1 MSEGSTNVF
10 RRSALTRNA
19 EPERIDAL
27 LRVTAPHEWAIAAG
41 LLLSL
46 LLAATWRIFAR
57 VETNLTTAA
66 VLVRPGERS
75 TIVSAVAGSITDV
88 LVKPGD
94 AVAAGAHI
102 ATVAPAGLDMRLR
115 IARATEERLA
125 DLLDR
130 PGAAAEATL
139 RVALA
144 QAQAQAERVEFTALA
159 TAGSAIVSSRA
170 GTITAIPVIAAIRF
184 AAAGPVTAA
193 AFLSTD
199 QARAVQPGMAARL
212 RLERADRR
220 GQMLVAGAVL
230 TVAERGRLPAW
241 LRGTPLAPSGTSGA
255 GGGHLVTFSLQQT
268 EAALPAGDLWP
279 GRLEIVLQRVAP
291 LALLTTARDG

>member
-1 MSEGSTNVF
+1 M
-10 RRSALTRNA
+10 
-19 EPERIDAL
+19 
-27 LRVTAPHEWAIAAG
+27 
-41 LLLSL
+41 
-46 LLAATWRIFAR
+46 AATWGIFAR
-57 VETNLTTAA
+57 VETNLTAAA

-75 TIVSAVAGSITDV
+75 TIVSAVPGSITDV

-94 AVAAGAHI
+94 VVAPGAHI

-115 IARATEERLA
+115 IARAAEERLA

-144 QAQAQAERVEFTALA
+144 QAQAERVELTALA

-199 QARAVQPGMAARL
+199 PARAVQPGMAARL

-241 LRGTPLAPSGTSGA
+241 LRGTPLAPSGTSGG